1 MVNKIKTIISNKIS
15 INHIEIIDQSQQHA
29 GHSQNSG
36 GGHYTA
42 VIISDD
48 FINKNLV
55 ERHQMV
61 YDALGNMMQ
70 NEIHAFSM
78 KTLTILEFK
87 NQ

>member
-1 MVNKIKTIISNKIS
+1 MVDKIKKIISSKIN
-15 INHIEIIDQSQQHA
+15 INHIEIIDQSNQHV

-42 VIISDD
+42 IIISDD

-55 ERHQMV
+55 ERHRMI

-78 KTLTILEFK
+78 KTLTVLEFK

>member
-1 MVNKIKTIISNKIS
+1 MVSEIKKTISSKIN
-15 INHIEIIDQSQQHA
+15 INHIEIIDQSSQHA

-42 VIISDD
+42 IIISDD

-55 ERHQMV
+55 ERHRMV
-61 YDALGNMMQ
+61 YDALGDMMQ

-87 NQ
+87 N